1 MVLFDGRES
10 PNLGS
15 LREVSSLLEGMSET
29 HVRIVKPIYSPTH
42 PCAVRPEDSET
53 AHAPLKGGSH
63 AKGALACRS
72 LAVQLC
78 VSQLTALS
86 LFLHH
91 KTEMGGRA
99 FLPALLRKWLLKAF

>member
-1 MVLFDGRES
+1 M
-10 PNLGS
+10 
-15 LREVSSLLEGMSET
+15 

-53 AHAPLKGGSH
+53 AHAPLKGGSP
-63 AKGALACRS
+63 AKGALACHS

-91 KTEMGGRA
+91 KTEMGGPC
-99 FLPALLRKWLLKAF
+99 LPPCSVTKMAVKRLFEG